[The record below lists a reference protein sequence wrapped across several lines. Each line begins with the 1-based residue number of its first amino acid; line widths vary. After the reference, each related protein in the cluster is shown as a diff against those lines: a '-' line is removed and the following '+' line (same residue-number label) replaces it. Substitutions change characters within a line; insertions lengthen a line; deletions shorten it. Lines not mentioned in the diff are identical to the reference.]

1 MKANTNWEFV
11 VAHEFEV
18 VGVVIRNDSGVFMAA
33 VAQYH
38 PRVKDAT
45 RAEFLACSRAANLAG
60 ELVLSELIIETNS
73 LEVMGMLAQKEVNRS
88 NYGSLVQ
95 DLKMKLSPF

>member
-1 MKANTNWEFV
+1 
-11 VAHEFEV
+11 
-18 VGVVIRNDSGVFMAA
+18 MAA

-60 ELVLSELIIETNS
+60 ELVVSKLIIETDS
-73 LEVMGMLAQKEVNRS
+73 LEVTSYRACARHVLALYTQK
-88 NYGSLVQ
+88 
-95 DLKMKLSPF
+95 